1 MRIWEIRGRS
11 AWRVRAGA
19 FLLGDG
25 AKFGW
30 VFGGGQVGNFF
41 GQLGAFREAVSAI
54 LQGAGR
60 SAQAAASSP

>member
-1 MRIWEIRGRS
+1 
-11 AWRVRAGA
+11 
-19 FLLGDG
+19 LLGDG